1 MQVAIPHSLGKD
13 EARARLRAHAGE
25 LAQIVPGGLARV
37 ETSWP
42 GEDRMDLNVAA
53 LGQSIQG
60 TIEIEAERVLFT
72 LDLPPALAFAESLI
86 GPNLAEQGR
95 KLLG

>member
-13 EARARLRAHAGE
+13 EVRARLRAHAGE

-42 GEDRMDLNVAA
+42 GEDRMDLSVSA
-53 LGQSIQG
+53 LGQSIIG
-60 TIEIEAERVLFT
+60 AVEIEAAQVLFT
-72 LDLPPALAFAESLI
+72 IDLPPALAFAEALI
-86 GPNLAEQGR
+86 RPNLAEQGR